1 MIDQSMKVEL
11 AEFETV
17 VEKGTHCDTLW
28 CEQQYGIT
36 SRAVVYKVPLHG
48 EALGARQALS
58 VLHQRLQIDYNSLC
72 LGCGPLT
79 AVTAPDQE

>member
-1 MIDQSMKVEL
+1 MRQWSKKVH
-11 AEFETV
+11 TV
-17 VEKGTHCDTLW
+17 TH
-28 CEQQYGIT
+28 YRVRGNGIT
-36 SRAVVYKVPLHG
+36 SRAVVYRGPLHE

-58 VLHQRLQIDYNSLC
+58 ILHQRGQIDYNPLC